1 MPATAAV
8 HPTPMPAP
16 APAVMPVEAIGVVNV
31 AELCERLA
39 EVDMAAP
46 FDNDDVVSELV
57 VGEIFDDVVLGKPSM
72 VDKLA
77 DTAALSI
84 DQKEG
89 ESFASASF
97 ASGVLTSPVRG
108 LTYFVS
114 DPSVQQESRGSCQQ
128 KTLVSHSI
136 SPTPPSTLSKYTL
149 VPGNIGLVRH
159 LHRR

>member
-16 APAVMPVEAIGVVNV
+16 APAVMPVEDFGRSLVVGVVVAIGVVNV

-89 ESFASASF
+89 ESFASAS
-97 ASGVLTSPVRG
+97 
-108 LTYFVS
+108 
-114 DPSVQQESRGSCQQ
+114 
-128 KTLVSHSI
+128 
-136 SPTPPSTLSKYTL
+136 
-149 VPGNIGLVRH
+149 
-159 LHRR
+159 LHRGF

>member
-16 APAVMPVEAIGVVNV
+16 APAVMPLEDFGRLLVVGVVVAVGIADV
-31 AELCERLA
+31 AEPRERLA
-39 EVDMAAP
+39 VGETAAT

-57 VGEIFDDVVLGKPSM
+57 VGEISEDVTLGKPSI
-72 VDKLA
+72 VDKPA

-128 KTLVSHSI
+128 KTLVR
-136 SPTPPSTLSKYTL
+136 TP
-149 VPGNIGLVRH
+149 
-159 LHRR
+159 